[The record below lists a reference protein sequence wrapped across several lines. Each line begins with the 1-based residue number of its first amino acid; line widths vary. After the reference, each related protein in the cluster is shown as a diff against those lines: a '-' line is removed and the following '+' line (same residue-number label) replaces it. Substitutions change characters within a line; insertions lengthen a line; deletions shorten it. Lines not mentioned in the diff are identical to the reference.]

1 MKNGYTMKKI
11 HIRPVPPIK
20 VDAKTLSFVQ
30 IDAVSMKFRLK
41 IDTLA
46 ELHDQLRHF
55 EFYDCIT
62 SLTRK

>member
-1 MKNGYTMKKI
+1 MNNGYTNRKI
-11 HIRPVPPIK
+11 YMHPIPPTK
-20 VDAKTLSFVQ
+20 VDAKTLSLGQ
-30 IDAVSMKFRLK
+30 IDAVAMKFRLK

-55 EFYDCIT
+55 EFYDCIV